1 MVYLLLIA
9 LNISPLV
16 NKANKLYEKEEYE
29 EAYELYKKASILYPD
44 NEKIKF
50 NLSDC
55 AYNLKR
61 FRESADGFA
70 RLSYHEDKDVRQK
83 SLYNLGNTFMEVGQW
98 NEAISAY
105 KQALLLNPRD
115 VRAKRNLEIAKMMQK
130 KEEEQKDK
138 EDEKEDEGEQEQE
151 EQQESTAQNQIME
164 ALQADQKETMENALK
179 KQAGG
184 RRKEAGKW

>member
-1 MVYLLLIA
+1 MIYLLIIA
-9 LNISPLV
+9 INVSPLV
-16 NKANKLYEKEEYE
+16 NRANKLYAKEEYE

-61 FRESADGFA
+61 FRESADGFV
-70 RLSYHEDKDVRQK
+70 RLSTHEDKDVRQK
-83 SLYNLGNTFMEVGQW
+83 SVYNLGNTFMEVGQFK
-98 NEAISAY
+98 EAISAY
-105 KQALLLNPRD
+105 KQALLLNPHD

-138 EDEKEDEGEQEQE
+138 EDEKEDEREQEQE
-151 EQQESTAQNQIME
+151 EQQESTAQNQIRE
-164 ALQADQKETMENALK
+164 ALQADQKETMKKALK